1 MLVSIRERVPNP
13 SFTSS
18 HLRAGDLLQDALH
31 LLIAA
36 VLREEGHTAELGRHS
51 CALGHDKD
59 LLGYLPFMSLLHF
72 HELFVVSLNLLVE
85 NILLVQNC
93 LSSESI
99 LDTHL
104 GWKFVMKLPIIS
116 LFPIY

>member
-1 MLVSIRERVPNP
+1 MLVSIRECVPNS

-31 LLIAA
+31 PLLIAA

-51 CALGHDKD
+51 CALGHVRG

-72 HELFVVSLNLLVE
+72 HELFVVSLNLLIE

-93 LSSESI
+93 LSSEGI
-99 LDTHL
+99 LDTHM
-104 GWKFVMKLPIIS
+104 G
-116 LFPIY
+116 